1 MDEPKN
7 NDNQVNLLKL
17 VKELAITQATLAK
30 VNAQLAISQAKNQVS
45 DIIVATGDNLK
56 KQAEQCKVDLKRFEE
71 EYKKNSESRS
81 GILEDYKKVLD
92 DVNSQYESVLAT
104 ILDKKA
110 QLEADEQDTILE
122 QHETKSN
129 LQEAKQQFSMQ
140 KKTLRAEIMKA
151 TKEGDL
157 ETAQEKLSE
166 LKQLVENSP
175 VDKLQV
181 KYEGLD
187 VRRTELRKE
196 IEACEQEFDKI
207 LEERKMVLDKIK
219 EGRNVELAEIPKQSF
234 LQKMIGLVAN
244 RFNKTKTFMR
254 TAIDP
259 LKEKITRIKEE
270 DLPRIKK
277 EVEDKKKDISEKI
290 VSQRE
295 KIEENVT
302 SRMEQCAE
310 KLSQAKQKFMET
322 LNDIKNF
329 AVDKAVDVKENIEER
344 VDTAKEFAGQVK
356 DDIIAKKDAMVQ
368 DAKNLVNSV
377 VEGAKNVKEGVTT
390 HVTSAVSSVKSSF
403 RSAIDKGYQ
412 MKINLINKAQ
422 AELDKKRDEITAKRE
437 TLNQNQN
444 KSKEEQGEPV
454 K

>member
-1 MDEPKN
+1 MDEPRKN
-7 NDNQVNLLKL
+7 DDQVNLLKL
-17 VKELAITQATLAK
+17 VKELTVTQATLAK
-30 VNAQLAISQAKNQVS
+30 INAQLAMRQAKDQVK
-45 DIIVATGDNLK
+45 DIIATTGDNLK
-56 KQAEQCKVDLKRFEE
+56 KQADQCKVDLKRFEE

-110 QLEADEQDTILE
+110 QLEADEQDAILE
-122 QHETKSN
+122 QHETKSD
-129 LQEAKQQFSMQ
+129 LKEDKKQLSIQE
-140 KKTLRAEIMKA
+140 KKLKDEIMKA

-157 ETAQEKLSE
+157 ETAQEKISE
-166 LKQLVENSP
+166 LRNLVENSP

-181 KYEGLD
+181 QYEGLD
-187 VRRTELRKE
+187 VIRTELRKE
-196 IEACEQEFDKI
+196 IEACEKQFDKI
-207 LEERKMVLDKIK
+207 SEERKIVLDKIK
-219 EGRNVELAEIPKQSF
+219 EGRNVKLAEIPKQSF

-259 LKEKITRIKEE
+259 LKEKITTIKEE

-277 EVEDKKKDISEKI
+277 EVDDKKKDISEKI
-290 VSQRE
+290 VSKRRQ
-295 KIEENVT
+295 IEEKAAA
-302 SRMEQCAE
+302 RREQRAE

-322 LNDIKNF
+322 LSDIKNF
-329 AVDKAVDVKENIEER
+329 AVDKVVDVKENIGEK

-356 DDIIAKKDAMVQ
+356 DDIIVKKDAMVQ

-412 MKINLINKAQ
+412 MKIDLINKAQ
-422 AELDKKRDEITAKRE
+422 AELDKKREEITAKRE
-437 TLNQNQN
+437 TLNQ
-444 KSKEEQGEPV
+444 SKEVQGESGR
-454 K
+454 

>member
-1 MDEPKN
+1 MH
-7 NDNQVNLLKL
+7 
-17 VKELAITQATLAK
+17 KE
-30 VNAQLAISQAKNQVS
+30 
-45 DIIVATGDNLK
+45 
-56 KQAEQCKVDLKRFEE
+56 
-71 EYKKNSESRS
+71 
-81 GILEDYKKVLD
+81 
-92 DVNSQYESVLAT
+92 
-104 ILDKKA
+104 
-110 QLEADEQDTILE
+110 
-122 QHETKSN
+122 KSK

-234 LQKMIGLVAN
+234 L
-244 RFNKTKTFMR
+244 
-254 TAIDP
+254 
-259 LKEKITRIKEE
+259 IKEE

-322 LNDIKNF
+322 LSDIKNF
-329 AVDKAVDVKENIEER
+329 AVDKAVDVKENIEGK

-437 TLNQNQN
+437 TLNQ
-444 KSKEEQGEPV
+444 SKGVQGESGR
-454 K
+454 